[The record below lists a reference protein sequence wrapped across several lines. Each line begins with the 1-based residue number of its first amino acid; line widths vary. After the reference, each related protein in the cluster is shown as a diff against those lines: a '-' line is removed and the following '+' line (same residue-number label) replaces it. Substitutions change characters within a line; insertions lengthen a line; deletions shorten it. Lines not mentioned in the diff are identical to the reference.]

1 MKELPSFED
10 MVKMAQENPDA
21 LENLRQEMCE
31 EVIQSAPETSQRKL
45 RGLQFKIDM
54 ERRRAKTPMASC
66 IRLSQMMHESFADLR
81 EALNDMQ
88 GTPTKTLRT
97 LVRDP
102 VLASEKAAHDANA
115 NAADVIDFPA
125 N

>member
-10 MVKMAQENPDA
+10 MVKMAQDDPEA
-21 LENLRQEMCE
+21 LEALRQEMCE
-31 EVIQSAPETSQRKL
+31 AVIESVPEDSQRKL

-66 IRLSQMMHESFADLR
+66 IRISQMMHESFGELR
-81 EALNDMQ
+81 DALNDMQ
-88 GTPTKTLRT
+88 GTPTQTLRS
-97 LVRDP
+97 LVKDP
-102 VLASEKAAHDANA
+102 LLTSEQPSEKE
-115 NAADVIDFPA
+115 NAAEVIDFPV

>member
-10 MVKMAQENPDA
+10 MVKMAQENPEA
-21 LENLRQEMCE
+21 LEALRYELCE
-31 EVIQSAPETSQRKL
+31 DVIQSAPETSQRKL

-66 IRLSQMMHESFADLR
+66 IRLSQMMHESFANLR

-88 GTPTKTLRT
+88 GAPTNTLRS
-97 LVRDP
+97 LVKDP
-102 VLASEKAAHDANA
+102 LLTSSAHTQETE
-115 NAADVIDFPA
+115 NAAKVIDFPA

>member
-10 MVKMAQENPDA
+10 MVKMAQNDPDA
-21 LENLRQEMCE
+21 LESLRQEMCE
-31 EVIQSAPETSQRKL
+31 AVIQSAPETSQRKL

-66 IRLSQMMHESFADLR
+66 IRLSQMMHESFAQLR

-88 GTPTKTLRT
+88 GAPTKTLRS
-97 LVRDP
+97 LVKDP
-102 VLASEKAAHDANA
+102 LLASEQASNNESAAE
-115 NAADVIDFPA
+115 VIEFPVS
-125 N
+125 